1 MSESLNGLKVL
12 SDMDYP
18 GRFIMLG
25 RADNCD
31 VVAVYGI
38 TGRST
43 SSQARRLVKKNVWE
57 KGFSIHVEPTD
68 PELIIS
74 GNQDLLIYPAII
86 VEKNDVVVS
95 NGRQT
100 EDLLYKLEYNNPLHS
115 LVIHHKNWDY
125 EPDHPN
131 YTPRITGCIKDEKAA
146 LGIIKRSNSG
156 MALRQLFEIELFAG
170 KGKLIATYTGKNM
183 DPLPSFTGEP
193 LSVNLERLTE
203 SASTTAKSFYD
214 ALAPKNPALDFRVSV
229 AAVHK
234 STRREIDISIIN
246 RADLEKK

>member
-25 RADNCD
+25 RADRGD

-43 SSQARRLVKKNVWE
+43 SSQARRMSKKE
-57 KGFSIHVEPTD
+57 TPSGFSICVEPTN
-68 PELIIS
+68 LQLLKM
-74 GNQDLLIYPAII
+74 GNPDLLLYTAIKVDLGNI
-86 VEKNDVVVS
+86 VVS
-95 NGRQT
+95 NGKQT
-100 EDLLYKLEYNNPLHS
+100 DGLEHKLGYKNPIYS
-115 LVIHHKNWDY
+115 LVLHHKNLLY
-125 EPDHPN
+125 EPDEPN
-131 YTPRITGCIKDEKAA
+131 YTPRITGCLEHNDAA
-146 LGIIKRSNSG
+146 FCIIKRDDLG
-156 MALRQLFEIELFAG
+156 CAIRQYFEVSLSVG
-170 KGKLIATYTGKNM
+170 KGKLIATYTGENKT
-183 DPLPSFTGEP
+183 PLPSFTGEP
-193 LSVNLERLTE
+193 LSVNLEGLTD
-203 SASTTAKSFYD
+203 SASITAKSFYD

-234 STRREIDISIIN
+234 SLQGEIDISIIN